1 MYTFLIVI
9 HVLVSLLLVMIVLLQ
24 SGGKGAGMGAAFGGS
39 SQTMFGGRGQTT
51 PMHKITA
58 AMAILFMALSV
69 ILAGMS
75 SKQLSNLS
83 DEPLPAGQ
91 EVGLTPE
98 PGAEKDAA
106 KADEKPAEEAP
117 AKDDKSE

>member
-9 HVLVSLLLVMIVLLQ
+9 HVMVSLLLIMIVLLQ
-24 SGGKGAGMGAAFGGS
+24 SGGKGAGMGAAFGGG

-58 AMAILFMALSV
+58 GMAILFMALSV

-75 SKQLSNLS
+75 SKQGSSLS
-83 DEPLPAGQ
+83 DEPLPPGQ

-98 PGAEKDAA
+98 PGAESDSPA
-106 KADEKPAEEAP
+106 KPTDGPAEEEKKAE
-117 AKDDKSE
+117 KTE